1 MNVFMDSGAS
11 GVSAHHLASYGLKM
25 SPNHLHS
32 ADSGNQSELSSAT
45 SPYHQGSTYQNMHNT
60 STSSASSTT
69 STNMNSQ
76 YTRDYL
82 GLRRTESGQNQ
93 LHSPDYNH
101 LSLAPPTPAS
111 STGSVAAMPAA
122 SPNVQSANG
131 SSDPSSM
138 LFSQHHHPTSPNFTS
153 PYSFH
158 QHHHH
163 QMRMGLATAEYP
175 TPYHLNPLAAHH
187 AAAGIHSHHHASAMH
202 HHHPSQFAHHNPL
215 ASLPMNPAAAAA
227 AAAAGT
233 LGAFSR
239 YTRHHPHNQIQ
250 FKQEMQCMW
259 IDPEIGPNGQII
271 PPQIGNGSNRKTCG
285 KTFNSMQDIVTHLTV
300 EHVGGPECSIHACFW
315 MGCCRNGRPFKA
327 KYKLVNHIRVH
338 TGEKP
343 FPCPYHGCGKVFARS
358 ENLKIHKRTHT
369 GELQVLVILILCT
382 VGTTVGANIELES
395 DWMIWWRA
403 IKGRDVINHWIQF
416 LGVFFWL
423 GAIVQHSDI

>member
-1 MNVFMDSGAS
+1 MNVFMDSVAS

-32 ADSGNQSELSSAT
+32 ADSGNQSELSSAS
-45 SPYHQGSTYQNMHNT
+45 SPYHQGSSYQNMQNT
-60 STSSASSTT
+60 STSSASSTA

-82 GLRRTESGQNQ
+82 GLRRTETAQNQ
-93 LHSPDYNH
+93 MHSPDYNH
-101 LSLAPPTPAS
+101 MSLAPPTPAS
-111 STGSVAAMPAA
+111 STGSVAAISAA

-131 SSDPSSM
+131 SSGGSSDHSSM
-138 LFSQHHHPTSPNFTS
+138 LFSQHHHPTSPNFSS

-175 TPYHLNPLAAHH
+175 TPYHLNPLAAAAHHH

-202 HHHPSQFAHHNPL
+202 HHHHQSQFAHHNPL

-259 IDPEIGPNGQII
+259 IDPEIGPNGTII
-271 PPQIGNGSNRKTCG
+271 PPVIGNGSNRKTCG

-369 GELQVLVILILCT
+369 GELLLQVVLVIMMLLLLGPPFIPLSFRRHNYL
-382 VGTTVGANIELES
+382 V
-395 DWMIWWRA
+395 WWLQS
-403 IKGRDVINHWIQF
+403 KGDSAHKI
-416 LGVFFWL
+416 
-423 GAIVQHSDI
+423 

>member
-1 MNVFMDSGAS
+1 MDSATAGS
-11 GVSAHHLASYGLKM
+11 VSAHHLASYGLKM

-32 ADSGNQSELSSAT
+32 DSGNQSASELSSAS
-45 SPYHQGSTYQNMHNT
+45 SPYHQGSYQNMQNT
-60 STSSASSTT
+60 STSSTSSSASA
-69 STNMNSQ
+69 NMNSQ

-82 GLRRTESGQNQ
+82 GLRRGVGESSQSSQ
-93 LHSPDYNH
+93 LLSPDYNH

-111 STGSVAAMPAA
+111 SSGSVSAIPAA
-122 SPNVQSANG
+122 SPNVQSTNG
-131 SSDPSSM
+131 SSGASDPSSM
-138 LFSQHHHPTSPNFTS
+138 LFSNHHHPTSPNFGT

-163 QMRMGLATAEYP
+163 QMRMGLTSADYP

-187 AAAGIHSHHHASAMH
+187 HAAGIHSHHHHASAMH
-202 HHHPSQFAHHNPL
+202 HHHHQSQFAHHNPL
-215 ASLPMNPAAAAA
+215 ANLPMNPAAAAA

-250 FKQEMQCMW
+250 FKQEMQCLW
-259 IDPEIGPNGQII
+259 IDPEIGPNGTII
-271 PPQIGNGSNRKTCG
+271 PPVIGNGSNRKTCG

-300 EHVGGPECSIHACFW
+300 EHVGGPECSVHACFW
-315 MGCCRNGRPFKA
+315 LGCCRNGRPFKA

-369 GELQVLVILILCT
+369 GELISFWVLV
-382 VGTTVGANIELES
+382 V
-395 DWMIWWRA
+395 
-403 IKGRDVINHWIQF
+403 
-416 LGVFFWL
+416 
-423 GAIVQHSDI
+423 

>member
-1 MNVFMDSGAS
+1 MNVFMESGTG

-32 ADSGNQSELSSAT
+32 DNGNQSASELSNAS
-45 SPYHQGSTYQNMHNT
+45 SPYHQGSYQSMQNT
-60 STSSASSTT
+60 STSSTSSSASAG
-69 STNMNSQ
+69 NMNSQ

-82 GLRRTESGQNQ
+82 GLRRPESNQNQ

-111 STGSVAAMPAA
+111 SSGSVTTIPAA
-122 SPNVQSANG
+122 SPSHPTNVSSASDA
-131 SSDPSSM
+131 SSAM
-138 LFSQHHHPTSPNFTS
+138 LFSNHHHPTSPNFGT

-163 QMRMGLATAEYP
+163 PMRMGLTTAADYP
-175 TPYHLNPLAAHH
+175 APYHLNPLAAHH
-187 AAAGIHSHHHASAMH
+187 HAAGIHSHHAHHASAMH
-202 HHHPSQFAHHNPL
+202 HHHPTQFAHHNPL
-215 ASLPMNPAAAAA
+215 ANLPMNPAAAAA

-259 IDPEIGPNGQII
+259 IDPEIGPNGTII
-271 PPQIGNGSNRKTCG
+271 PPVIGNGSNRKTCG

-300 EHVGGPECSIHACFW
+300 EHVGGPECSVHACFW
-315 MGCCRNGRPFKA
+315 LGCSRNGRPFKA

-369 GELQVLVILILCT
+369 GESLNWVYFVHPS
-382 VGTTVGANIELES
+382 VS
-395 DWMIWWRA
+395 
-403 IKGRDVINHWIQF
+403 
-416 LGVFFWL
+416 
-423 GAIVQHSDI
+423 QHFVYRRRHNN

>member
-1 MNVFMDSGAS
+1 MNVFSESGAS
-11 GVSAHHLASYGLKM
+11 GVSVHHLASYGLKM
-25 SPNHLHS
+25 SPNHHHT
-32 ADSGNQSELSSAT
+32 ADHQTELST
-45 SPYHQGSTYQNMHNT
+45 SPYQGSSYQNMQNT
-60 STSSASSTT
+60 STSSTSSSASA
-69 STNMNSQ
+69 NMNSQ

-82 GLRRTESGQNQ
+82 GLRRSESSQNQ
-93 LHSPDYNH
+93 LHSPEYNH

-111 STGSVAAMPAA
+111 STGSVAALPAA
-122 SPNVQSANG
+122 SPSVQSTNGSSG

-138 LFSQHHHPTSPNFTS
+138 LFSNHHHHPTSPNFGS

-158 QHHHH
+158 QHHHHH
-163 QMRMGLATAEYP
+163 QMRMGLATADYP
-175 TPYHLNPLAAHH
+175 SPYHLNPLAHHH
-187 AAAGIHSHHHASAMH
+187 AASIHPHHHASAMH
-202 HHHPSQFAHHNPL
+202 HHHQSQFAHHNPL
-215 ASLPMNPAAAAA
+215 ANLPMNPAAAA

-259 IDPEIGPNGQII
+259 IDPEIGPNGTII
-271 PPQIGNGSNRKTCG
+271 PPVIGNGSNRKTCG

-300 EHVGGPECSIHACFW
+300 EHVGGPECSVHACFW

-369 GELQVLVILILCT
+369 G
-382 VGTTVGANIELES
+382 
-395 DWMIWWRA
+395 
-403 IKGRDVINHWIQF
+403 K
-416 LGVFFWL
+416 WL
-423 GAIVQHSDI
+423 FCSSSGSFG